1 MHQVRENTDE
11 VSGISGPQDGS
22 VVKVLTARMAA
33 GAHSQEATDK
43 GLILP
48 SCPLT
53 STQR

>member
-1 MHQVRENTDE
+1 MSENTDE

-33 GAHSQEATDK
+33 GVHSQEATDK

>member
-1 MHQVRENTDE
+1 MGEITDE
-11 VSGISGPQDGS
+11 VSGISGSQDGS

-33 GAHSQEATDK
+33 SVHSQEVTDK